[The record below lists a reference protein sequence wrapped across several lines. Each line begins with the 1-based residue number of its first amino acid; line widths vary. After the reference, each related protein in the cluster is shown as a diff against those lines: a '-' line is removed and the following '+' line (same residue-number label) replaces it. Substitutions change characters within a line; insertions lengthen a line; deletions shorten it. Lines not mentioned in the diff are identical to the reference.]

1 MLTFYIDHCFGAPK
15 SYAPFLYTRFRNL
28 ISFKITF
35 TENVAIKKQSPYTY
49 ASIYQ
54 DNSYAKC
61 CSPNILVLIFTLLS
75 IKFKIKVPP
84 LRNDCLFQTHMHC
97 ATGKKKKKHFKCF
110 KINMTREA
118 EET

>member
-28 ISFKITF
+28 IYFKITF

-54 DNSYAKC
+54 DNS
-61 CSPNILVLIFTLLS
+61 
-75 IKFKIKVPP
+75 
-84 LRNDCLFQTHMHC
+84 
-97 ATGKKKKKHFKCF
+97 
-110 KINMTREA
+110 
-118 EET
+118 